1 MDVSLSELR
10 ELVMDREA
18 WRAAIHGI
26 AKSRTQLSNWC
37 DLICI
42 WEVRGQVNLQISLC
56 DQLLFLKYLFNI
68 HSENMH
74 DYVAWKTTSLR
85 QDHLLDRDK

>member
-1 MDVSLSELR
+1 M
-10 ELVMDREA
+10 
-18 WRAAIHGI
+18 
-26 AKSRTQLSNWC
+26 N
-37 DLICI
+37 ICI
-42 WEVRGQVNLQISLC
+42 WDVRGQVNLQTSLC

-74 DYVAWKTTSLR
+74 DCVAWKTTSLR